1 MDIHWLRDLVI
12 CVTGGIITIVF
23 IVFGIL
29 SISLYRK
36 TMAVMN
42 SVQTT
47 SLKAQSV
54 LDAARVAVEAASL
67 KTNATLDVL
76 LAAVEGLSVTLREIS
91 ACVRAEVAKP
101 LLRAMSMLQ
110 RVREGLESMS
120 NFFRRRERR

>member
-1 MDIHWLRDLVI
+1 MDIQWLRDLII
-12 CVTGGIITIVF
+12 CVTGGIISIVF

-54 LDAARVAVEAASL
+54 LDAVRVAVEAASL

-76 LAAVEGLSVTLREIS
+76 LAAVEGLSATLREIS

-101 LLRAMSMLQ
+101 FLRAMSMLQ

>member
-120 NFFRRRERR
+120 NFFSRRERR